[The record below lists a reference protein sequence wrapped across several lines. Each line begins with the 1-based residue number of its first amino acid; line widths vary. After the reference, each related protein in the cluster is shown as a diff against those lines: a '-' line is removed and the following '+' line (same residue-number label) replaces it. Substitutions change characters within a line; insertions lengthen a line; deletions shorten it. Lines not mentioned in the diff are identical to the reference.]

1 MMAERKNYE
10 LVQKGMNILLPWLAA
25 FVCGEMRRVYRDQWW
40 EEVREALTDSD
51 NHQLDIPVTG
61 EDTKLEDSLDMAN
74 CLRLIK
80 RRWKY
85 VFSQKLSWSHKDW
98 ASELMEVRNR
108 IAHQGAE
115 DLPQHYAER
124 ALDTMA
130 LLCESIDAEATEEI
144 RALYRKVR
152 YGSEAG
158 TKGVQE
164 NVLSSDE
171 LRAKKKE
178 KTAAV
183 LKNNVASNLPSWRD
197 VMEPHPDVAEGRYKA
212 AEFAADLNQVAKG
225 EGAYEYR
232 DPVEFFNRTY
242 VTEGMKK
249 LLVQA
254 LERVTGRGGEP
265 VIQLKTAFGGGKT
278 HSMLALYHLLR
289 GKTTAEALP
298 VVKPI
303 LEEAGITEL
312 PKANVAVLVG
322 TAMNPNK
329 RSNPAALPGYSVST
343 IWGEMAFQLV
353 TSAGKPELYGKYIRD
368 ADRNGTSPGSE
379 ALKDLFNECG
389 PCLVLM
395 DELVAYGRKI
405 YGKDNLPAGTYDNF
419 ITFIQEVTEAARA
432 SENSLVVA
440 SIPESDIEIGGTAG
454 QKVLETI
461 EHTFGRMEAIWKPVA
476 ANEGFEVVRRRL
488 FLKCKDPEARERV
501 CEAFSQMYQENEKD
515 FPLEAKEVDYK
526 KRLISSYP
534 IHPEVFDRLYEDWAA
549 LEKFQRTRGV
559 LRLMAAVIHALWM
572 ASDASAMIMPG
583 SIPLDTSGVKD
594 ELLRYLPEN
603 WNSIVDNEVDGK
615 ESIPYQKDQFNSYY
629 GQRMAC
635 RRIARTIM
643 LGSAPSTVGVGKQG
657 IRGVEIS
664 RILLGT
670 VQPGENVAT
679 FRDALNTLH
688 GSLSYLYYNQ
698 NGDRYWFDTKPTL
711 KKVAEDRA
719 SQISSANV
727 VMEIKERLK
736 KIRKGNAFSGIHICP
751 SSSNDVPDEQLVR
764 LVILWPNEPF
774 KNGSEDCKAMEK
786 AKEIL
791 DYRGTA
797 PRMYRNTL
805 AFVAPDSNKIGA
817 LEQEVKR
824 YLAWK
829 SIYDDKDKEEMNLD
843 GNQVKETKNSLD
855 RSNTMVD
862 ARLKETYCWLL
873 VPFIDQ
879 FDLNHMQW
887 ETTDMGGG
895 SDSIVEKAARNME
908 QSEQLITKL
917 APAPLKMALDGYLWK
932 NADNIS
938 VKQLW
943 IYLCTY
949 CYLPRLARYGVLEDA
964 IRQGV
969 ASAEYFGLA
978 GGYDEENHRYLGLKL
993 NQPVFSVNQT
1003 DLLVKVDVAK
1013 RQLQVEQN
1021 SPKPAGPDVSPN
1033 KPDEQGGNG
1042 PEDGTGGGTSKPG
1055 GDGGTIVPPPQPEP
1069 QNTHFY
1075 LSATLDGTRII
1086 RDVDTYVKE
1095 VIQHLQDIDGAKV
1108 EIKLEVQVEAP
1119 NGISDSTVRTVSEN
1133 CRTLK
1138 ANDFGFDT

>member
-1 MMAERKNYE
+1 MVERKNYE
-10 LVQKGMNILLPWLAA
+10 MVQKGMDILLPWLAA
-25 FVCGEMRRVYRDQWW
+25 FVCSEMLRVYKDQWW
-40 EEVREALTDSD
+40 DQVREALTDSE
-51 NHQLDIPVTG
+51 NHQLDVPVKG
-61 EDTKLEDSLDMAN
+61 EFKDLQDSLDMAN
-74 CLRLIK
+74 CLRLIQ

-85 VFSQKLSWSHKDW
+85 VFSQKMSLSHKNW
-98 ASELMEVRNR
+98 ASELQGVRNKV
-108 IAHQGAE
+108 AHQGTGDFTQA
-115 DLPQHYAER
+115 YAER

-130 LLCESIDAEATEEI
+130 LLCESIDPEATEEI

-164 NVLSSDE
+164 NAVSSEE
-171 LRAKKKE
+171 LRAKRKE

-183 LKNNVASNLPSWRD
+183 LKTSVGENLPSWRD

-212 AEFAADLNQVAKG
+212 AEFAADLSQVAKG

-254 LERVTGRGGEP
+254 LERVTGQGGEP

-278 HSMLALYHLLR
+278 HSMLALYHMLR
-289 GKTTAEALP
+289 GKTTAEAIP
-298 VVKPI
+298 AVNSV

-312 PKANVAVLVG
+312 PVANVAVLVG
-322 TAMNPNK
+322 TAMNPAK
-329 RSNPAALPGYSVST
+329 RSNPATLPGYTVST

-353 TSAGKPELYGKYIRD
+353 TSAGKPELYGKYIRE

-379 ALKDLFNECG
+379 ALKNLFNECG

-395 DELVAYGRKI
+395 DELVAYGKKL

-419 ITFIQEVTEAARA
+419 ITFIQEITEAARA
-432 SENSLVVA
+432 SENSMVVA

-488 FLKCKDPEARERV
+488 FLKCKDEEARDRV
-501 CEAFSQMYQENEKD
+501 CDAFSKMYQENAND

-534 IHPEVFDRLYEDWAA
+534 IHPEVFDRLYEDWAT
-549 LEKFQRTRGV
+549 LENFQRTRGV

-583 SIPLDTSGVKD
+583 SIPMDTSSVRD
-594 ELLRYLPEN
+594 ELLRYLPET
-603 WNSIVDNEVDGK
+603 WNSIVDSEVDGK
-615 ESIPYQKDQFNSYY
+615 ESVPYQKDQANSYY

-643 LGSAPSTVGVGKQG
+643 LGSAPSTVAIRQQG
-657 IRGVEIS
+657 IRGVEIP
-664 RILLGT
+664 RIMLGT
-670 VQPGENVAT
+670 VQPGEKTIT
-679 FRDALNTLH
+679 FRDALRTLQ

-698 NGDRYWFDTKPTL
+698 NGDRYWYDTKPTL

-736 KIRKGNAFSGIHICP
+736 KIRKEKPFSGVHICP
-751 SSSNDVPDEQLVR
+751 SSSNDVPDEQSVR
-764 LVILWPNEPF
+764 LVILWPDNTF
-774 KNGSEDCKAMEK
+774 KNGSPDCKAMAK

-791 DYRGTA
+791 EYRGTA
-797 PRMYRNTL
+797 PRVYRNTI

-829 SIYDDKDKEEMNLD
+829 SIFDDKDKPEMNLD
-843 GNQVKETKNSLD
+843 GNQIKETQNSLR
-855 RSNTMVD
+855 RSDTTVN

-873 VPFIDQ
+873 VPYIDQ
-879 FDLNHMQW
+879 YEPNMVQW
-887 ETTDMGGG
+887 DTMDMGGG
-895 SDSIVEKAARNME
+895 SDSIVEKTAKAME
-908 QSEQLITKL
+908 QAEQVISRW
-917 APAPLKMALDGYLWK
+917 APAPLKLALDAYLWK
-932 NADNIS
+932 NADHIE

-943 IYLCTY
+943 AYLCTY
-949 CYLPRLARYGVLEDA
+949 CYLPRVAKYGVLEEA

-969 ASAEYFGLA
+969 ASADFFGLA
-978 GGYDEENHRYLGLKL
+978 AGYDEDRQRYLDLKW
-993 NQPVFSVNQT
+993 NHPIFSVNPT
-1003 DLLVKVDVAK
+1003 DLLVKANVAEQQIK
-1013 RQLQVEQN
+1013 AEQQTAPPDGHDDAAGDNGTFGETGDDGADEGSSKKDDEENEGTRQ
-1021 SPKPAGPDVSPN
+1021 SS
-1033 KPDEQGGNG
+1033 
-1042 PEDGTGGGTSKPG
+1042 
-1055 GDGGTIVPPPQPEP
+1055 

-1075 LSATLDGTRII
+1075 LSATLDDTRVI

-1095 VIQHLQDIDGAKV
+1095 VIQHLQEIDGANV
-1108 EIKLEVQVEAP
+1108 EIKLEVQVDAP
-1119 NGISDSTVRTVSEN
+1119 NGIQESTVRIVSEN

-1138 ANDFGFDT
+1138 ADDFGFDKM

>member
-1 MMAERKNYE
+1 MMAEREYFD
-10 LVQKGMNILLPWLAA
+10 LVQKGMDILLPWLSA
-25 FVCGEMRRVYRDQWW
+25 FVCGEMRRIYKEQWW
-40 EEVREALTDSD
+40 EQVREALTDSD
-51 NHQLDIPVTG
+51 NHQLDIPVSG
-61 EDTKLEDSLDMAN
+61 DPLQLQDSLDMAN
-74 CLRLIK
+74 CLRLIQ

-85 VFSQKLSWSHKDW
+85 VFSQKLSLSHRNW
-98 ASELMEVRNR
+98 ASELMGVRNTL
-108 IAHQGAE
+108 AHQGAG
-115 DLPQHYAER
+115 DLSQSYAER

-158 TKGVQE
+158 TTGVQE
-164 NVLSSDE
+164 NALSSEE

-178 KTAAV
+178 RTAAV
-183 LKNNVASNLPSWRD
+183 LKTSVGENLPSWRD

-212 AEFAADLNQVAKG
+212 AEFAADLSQVAKG

-289 GKTTAEALP
+289 GKTTAEAIP

-303 LEEAGITEL
+303 LKEAGITQL
-312 PKANVAVLVG
+312 PQAHVAVLVG
-322 TAMNPNK
+322 TAMNPAK
-329 RSNPAALPGYSVST
+329 RSNPPTLPGYTVST
-343 IWGEMAFQLV
+343 IWGEMAAQLV

-379 ALKDLFNECG
+379 ALKNLFNECG
-389 PCLVLM
+389 SCLVLM
-395 DELVAYGRKI
+395 DELVAYGRKLF
-405 YGKDNLPAGTYDNF
+405 GKDNLPAGTYDNF

-488 FLKCKDPEARERV
+488 FLQCKDPEARERV
-501 CEAFSQMYQENEKD
+501 CEAFSEMYQENAAD

-526 KRLISSYP
+526 ARLISSYP
-534 IHPEVFDRLYEDWAA
+534 IHPEVFDRLYEDWAT
-549 LEKFQRTRGV
+549 LENFQRTRGV

-583 SIPLDTSGVKD
+583 SITLDTSSVRD

-615 ESIPYQKDQFNSYY
+615 ESIPYQKDQSNPYY

-635 RRIARTIM
+635 RRVARTIM
-643 LGSAPSTVGVGKQG
+643 LGSAPSTAAIRQQG
-657 IRGVEIS
+657 IRGIEIS

-670 VQPGENVAT
+670 VQPGENPAT
-679 FRDALNTLH
+679 FKDALNTLH
-688 GSLSYLYYNQ
+688 GSLSYLYYNP
-698 NGDRYWFDTKPTL
+698 NGDRYWYDTKPTL

-727 VMEIKERLK
+727 DIEIRDRLK
-736 KIRKGNAFSGIHICP
+736 KIRKEEPFSGIHICP
-751 SSSNDVPDEQLVR
+751 SSSNDVPDDQSVR
-764 LVILWPNEPF
+764 LVVLWPTDTF
-774 KNGSEDCKAMEK
+774 KNGSPDCKAMAK
-786 AKEIL
+786 AKDFL

-797 PRMYRNTL
+797 PRVYRNTL
-805 AFVAPDSNKIGA
+805 VFVAPDSNKIGA
-817 LEQEVKR
+817 LAQEVKR

-829 SIYDDKDKEEMNLD
+829 SIDADKDKPDMNLD
-843 GNQVKETKNSLD
+843 GNQVKETQNSLS
-855 RSNTMVD
+855 RSNATVD

-873 VPFIDQ
+873 VPYIDQ
-879 FDLNHMQW
+879 FEPNTLQW
-887 ETTDMGGG
+887 DTMDMGGG
-895 SDSIVEKAARNME
+895 SDSIVKKAARSME
-908 QSEQLITKL
+908 QAEQVVAKW
-917 APAPLKMALDGYLWK
+917 APAPLKLTLDQYLWK
-932 NADNIS
+932 NADHIS
-938 VKQLW
+938 VRQLW

-949 CYLPRLARYGVLEDA
+949 CYLPRVARYGVLEEA
-964 IRQGV
+964 IRNGV
-969 ASAEYFGLA
+969 SSPDFFALA
-978 GGYDEENHRYLGLKL
+978 AGYDEDKQRYLGLKW
-993 NQPVFSVNQT
+993 NEPVFSVNPT

-1013 RQLQVEQN
+1013 TQIDAER
-1021 SPKPAGPDVSPN
+1021 AA
-1033 KPDEQGGNG
+1033 EQGGNR
-1042 PEDGTGGGTSKPG
+1042 PEGDGTGTDPEHPG
-1055 GDGGTIVPPPQPEP
+1055 KDGGNNPPEGGRGEQGEGKPTAPQKPK
-1069 QNTHFY
+1069 NTHFY
-1075 LSATLDGTRII
+1075 LSATLDGTRVI
-1086 RDVDTYVKE
+1086 RDVDSYVKE
-1095 VIQHLQDIDGAKV
+1095 VIQHLQEIDGATV
-1108 EIKLEVQVEAP
+1108 DIRLEVQVDAP
-1119 NGISDSTVRTVSEN
+1119 QGIPDGTVRTVSEN

-1138 ANDFGFDT
+1138 ADDFGFDK

>member
-1 MMAERKNYE
+1 MAERENYE
-10 LVQKGMNILLPWLAA
+10 MVQKGMNILLPWLSA
-25 FVCGEMRRVYRDQWW
+25 FVCGEMHRVYKDQWW
-40 EEVREALTDSD
+40 EQVRQALTDTD
-51 NHQLDIPVTG
+51 NHQLDIPVMGTF
-61 EDTKLEDSLDMAN
+61 EKLQDSLDMAN
-74 CLRLIK
+74 CIRLIL

-85 VFSQKLSWSHKDW
+85 VFSQKMSLSERNW
-98 ASELMEVRNR
+98 ASEIQGVRNTV
-108 IAHQGAE
+108 AHLGAGDLSQG
-115 DLPQHYAER
+115 YAER

-158 TKGVQE
+158 TEGVQE
-164 NVLSSDE
+164 NAISSEE

-183 LKNNVASNLPSWRD
+183 LKTSSPINLPSWRD

-254 LERVTGRGGEP
+254 LERVSGRGGEP

-278 HSMLALYHLLR
+278 HSMLALYHMLR
-289 GKTTAEALP
+289 GKTTAEAIS

-303 LEEAGITEL
+303 LKEAGITAL

-322 TAMNPNK
+322 TAMNPSK
-329 RSNPAALPGYSVST
+329 RNNPPTLPGYTVST

-353 TSAGKPELYGKYIRD
+353 ISAGKPELYGKYIRE

-379 ALKDLFNECG
+379 ALKNLFNECG
-389 PCLVLM
+389 PCMVLM
-395 DELVAYGRKI
+395 DELVAYGKKL

-419 ITFIQEVTEAARA
+419 ITFIQEITEAARA

-501 CEAFSQMYQENEKD
+501 CEAFSQMYQDNDKD

-534 IHPEVFDRLYEDWAA
+534 IHPEVFDRLYEDWAT
-549 LEKFQRTRGV
+549 LENFQRTRGV

-583 SIPLDTSGVKD
+583 SIPLDTAGVKD
-594 ELLRYLPEN
+594 ELLRYLPET

-615 ESIPYQKDQFNSYY
+615 ECIPYQKDQSNSYY

-643 LGSAPSTVGVGKQG
+643 LGSAPSTAAIRKQG
-657 IRGVEIS
+657 IRGVEIH

-670 VQPGENVAT
+670 VQPGETTAT

-688 GSLSYLYYNQ
+688 GSLSYLYYNP
-698 NGDRYWFDTKPTL
+698 NGDRYWYDTKPTL

-719 SQISSANV
+719 SQISSTNV
-727 VMEIKERLK
+727 VMEIKDRLK
-736 KIRKGNAFSGIHICP
+736 KVRKGNSFSGIHICP
-751 SSSNDVPDEQLVR
+751 SSSNDVPDEQSVR

-774 KNGSEDCKAMEK
+774 KNGSQDCKAIEK

-791 DYRGTA
+791 EYRGTA
-797 PRMYRNTL
+797 PRVYRNTL

-829 SIYDDKDKEEMNLD
+829 SIFDDKDKEEMNLD
-843 GNQVKETKNSLD
+843 GNQIKETQNSLN
-855 RSNTMVD
+855 RSNATVE

-879 FDLNHMQW
+879 FDPNIQW

-895 SDSIVEKAARNME
+895 SDSIVEKAARYME
-908 QSEQLITKL
+908 QSEQLISKL

-932 NADNIS
+932 NADDIS
-938 VKQLW
+938 VRQLW
-943 IYLCTY
+943 IYFCTY
-949 CYLPRLARYGVLEDA
+949 CYLPRVVKYNVLEEA
-964 IRQGV
+964 IWQGV
-969 ASAEYFGLA
+969 ASADFFGLA
-978 GGYDEENHRYLGLKL
+978 GGYDEANQRYLDLKL
-993 NQPVFSVNQT
+993 NEQVCAVNPT
-1003 DLLVKVDVAK
+1003 NLLVKADVAK
-1013 RQLQVEQN
+1013 RQIEAEKQP
-1021 SPKPAGPDVSPN
+1021 PKPEGPDFPPNEPEKPVKNGPDDGIGGN
-1033 KPDEQGGNG
+1033 KPKEG
-1042 PEDGTGGGTSKPG
+1042 EGGTTQK
-1055 GDGGTIVPPPQPEP
+1055 EAK
-1069 QNTHFY
+1069 NTHFY
-1075 LSATLDGTRII
+1075 LSVTLDGTRII

-1095 VIQHLQDIDGAKV
+1095 VIQHLQEIDGANV
-1108 EIKLEVQVEAP
+1108 EIKLEVQVDAP
-1119 NGISDSTVRTVSEN
+1119 NGIQDSTVRAVSEN

-1138 ANDFGFDT
+1138 ADEFGFDK